1 MGQKRQRKKS
11 SLPRHKRFNRPQR
24 LQVAPTWLASYTGRN
39 VVKGYR
45 KHFAVDWSCAFQELQ
60 LLGLEIDPAYQQQV
74 LQSVAANKRRKAQ
87 KETPWASE
95 IESDQDE
102 NFAYIAGYTSGGFLY
117 GITWEEMDAINEEE
131 EPMDEQIREIL
142 QNIPEGWTV
151 AEEGMAPSVQQEYVE
166 YTHHRAFD
174 PSAAEDLEE
183 RSQSLFAP
191 DTPPEEKKE
200 TLALLA
206 HQGTVEAYRTL
217 EQYVA
222 TAKLELRDWGI
233 SALQECR
240 MFLEGWLRDQEGGM
254 VMTGLGG
261 EGNKLRYFFLVRS
274 RDEAAFTPG
283 QKTVLEQAFTSVCG
297 RLEAVPEE
305 IQVHQNYAA
314 VTVLVPLEVAI
325 GEVIEEGINESNAG
339 NPFLDIHYFVTNQRI
354 PTEEEMACYLRMLG
368 PEEA

>member
-1 MGQKRQRKKS
+1 MNP
-11 SLPRHKRFNRPQR
+11 L
-24 LQVAPTWLASYTGRN
+24 
-39 VVKGYR
+39 
-45 KHFAVDWSCAFQELQ
+45 
-60 LLGLEIDPAYQQQV
+60 
-74 LQSVAANKRRKAQ
+74 
-87 KETPWASE
+87 
-95 IESDQDE
+95 
-102 NFAYIAGYTSGGFLY
+102 
-117 GITWEEMDAINEEE
+117 
-131 EPMDEQIREIL
+131 
-142 QNIPEGWTV
+142 
-151 AEEGMAPSVQQEYVE
+151 VQQEYVE

-174 PSAAEDLEE
+174 PGAAEDLEE
-183 RSQSLFAP
+183 RSPSLFAP

-200 TLALLA
+200 TLTLLA

-222 TAKLELRDWGI
+222 TAELELRDWGLL
-233 SALQECR
+233 ARQECR

-261 EGNKLRYFFLVRS
+261 EGNKLRYFFLVRA

-283 QKTVLEQAFTSVCG
+283 QKTILEQAFTSVCG